1 MQHSFGKTLV
11 VGASGFVGRSL
22 VRELAQRG
30 VQVVA
35 HTRNAQGVLPGVEVR
50 HGDLNDL
57 AVCVSLLQDIQTV
70 IYLAA
75 AKKNIK
81 EHTERPFD
89 FVIEN
94 ARPFLTFTQALKK
107 SSVSE
112 CIYLSSTHAEK
123 EWESG
128 TDGYAIGKYI
138 NELIVRPFHAQT
150 GKSISIIRSGAV
162 YGPGDNFDQQ
172 TANFIP
178 SLIQRID
185 ASEGEFVVWGTGER
199 EMQFLYVDDLVENII
214 AAIGSRVSLATIGN
228 PEVWS
233 VNRIVGECM
242 RLFKKEGMIQH
253 DLSKPDKATQLFE
266 FTNFVSPRI
275 GLREGLQKTIA
286 YYKTNVAHTLPS

>member
-11 VGASGFVGRSL
+11 VGASGFVGRAL
-22 VRELAQRG
+22 VRELGQRG

-35 HTRNAQGVLPGVEVR
+35 HTRNTQVVFPDVEMR
-50 HGDLNDL
+50 HGDLNEY
-57 AVCVSLLQDIQTV
+57 AVCTSLLQGVQTV

-75 AKKNIK
+75 AKKNLK

-89 FVIEN
+89 FVAEN
-94 ARPFLTFTQALKK
+94 VRPFLTFTQALKE

-123 EWESG
+123 EWEPG

-138 NELIVRPFHAQT
+138 NELVVAPFCAQT
-150 GKSISIIRSGAV
+150 GKSIAVIRSGAV
-162 YGPGDNFDQQ
+162 YGPGDTFDPK

-185 ASEGEFVVWGTGER
+185 TSEGEFVVWGSGER
-199 EMQFLYVDDLVENII
+199 KMQFIYVDDLVENII
-214 AAIGSRVSLATIGN
+214 AAVGSGVPLATIGN

-233 VNRIVGECM
+233 VNEIVGECM

-266 FTNFVSPRI
+266 FTNFVPPRI
-275 GLREGLQKTIA
+275 GMKEGLENTIG
-286 YYKTNVAHTLPS
+286 YYKTNVAHIFSS